1 MENELLQ
8 NVSDGNAAS
17 YEASSDLLN
26 DARWLFQSQDGSF
39 NLYTEHKTNFES
51 SPIQLKGLFAALSHM
66 IEG

>member
-1 MENELLQ
+1 MSDS
-8 NVSDGNAAS
+8 NVAS
-17 YEASSDLLN
+17 SETSSDLRN

-51 SPIQLKGLFAALSHM
+51 SPIQLEGLFAALSHM